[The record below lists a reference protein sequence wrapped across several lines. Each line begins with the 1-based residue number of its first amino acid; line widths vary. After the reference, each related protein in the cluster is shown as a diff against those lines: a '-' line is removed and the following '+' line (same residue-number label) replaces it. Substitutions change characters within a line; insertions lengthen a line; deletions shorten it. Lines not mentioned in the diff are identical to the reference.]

1 MLPGARLG
9 KEIVVTV
16 VNKIGVLADISQLL
30 ADHGINIIAVLGY
43 AAGNN
48 EAKITLVTEDNLRA
62 SEALRK
68 KNYTSIK
75 ESEVVIVELENKAGA
90 LKNVTAKLAAG
101 NIDIKYIYGTT
112 CACGGPSMIV
122 FSTSDNEK
130 ALMAFKSK

>member
-1 MLPGARLG
+1 MLKGARLG

-16 VNKIGVLADISQLL
+16 VNKIGVLADISQIL
-30 ADHGINIIAVLGY
+30 ADHGINIIALLGY

-62 SEALRK
+62 SEALRN

-90 LKNVTAKLAAG
+90 MKNVTAKLAAEA
-101 NIDIKYIYGTT
+101 IDIKYIYGTT
-112 CACGGPSMIV
+112 CTCGGPAMIV
-122 FSTSDNEK
+122 FSASDNEK